1 MLFAAAGLSRADAEE
16 NGVRTISIVATFVLL
31 LLVGGARGQGTADE
45 TGFQQMASALRT
57 NDAERQS
64 AIATCIKQG
73 IGEHPT
79 GAAQL
84 MGVAVEK
91 AAEAWCTRMT
101 NGIANGKLTL
111 NDVKALNEG
120 TITSGA
126 RAVLTT
132 VSEGK

>member
-1 MLFAAAGLSRADAEE
+1 MRAE
-16 NGVRTISIVATFVLL
+16 SIVASLMLL
-31 LLVGGARGQGTADE
+31 LLVGGARGQGAADE
-45 TGFQQMASALRT
+45 KGFQQMASALKA

-73 IGEHPT
+73 IGESPT
-79 GAAQL
+79 GAAKL

-101 NGIANGKLTL
+101 NGIANGRLTL

-120 TITSGA
+120 SVTPRA
-126 RAVLTT
+126 RDVLTT
-132 VSEGK
+132 ASEGK